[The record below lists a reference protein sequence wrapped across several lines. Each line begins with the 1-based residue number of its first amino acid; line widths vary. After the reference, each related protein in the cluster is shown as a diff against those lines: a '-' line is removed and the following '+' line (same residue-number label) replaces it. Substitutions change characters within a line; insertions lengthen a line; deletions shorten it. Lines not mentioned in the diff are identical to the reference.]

1 LTEQWI
7 EDFNEFNEL
16 VPVIISVLLLAV
28 VILSAVFMAIVLS
41 VIPDVSIKE

>member
-1 LTEQWI
+1 MI

-28 VILSAVFMAIVLS
+28 VILSTASMAIVLS

>member
-1 LTEQWI
+1 MI

-28 VILSAVFMAIVLS
+28 VILSTVSMAIVLS
-41 VIPDVSIKE
+41 VISDVSIKE